1 MKKIKILL
9 LGIVSVFLLLGTA
22 FAIEAT
28 PADREAIE
36 KVCRQYLLDYDAAYL
51 FGKEPTTDYF
61 APGLAAE
68 YQAKKMETMKWNAT
82 LNRAQVEIDEVIAE
96 RLTVEAMEIDGDSA
110 EVSVAWVCTYR
121 YALDPNTFEGV
132 GLDSEYG
139 VGFCFRLIR
148 QNDQW
153 LIADIASGDDYDY
166 VHRTQCAERYSFA
179 PITEELLAKID
190 ADIQSVMEKQKKE
203 LKNIEEPET
212 VLEPNTSNLYLDDL
226 DTNAMASYA
235 YNNAAKAS
243 PSSGDGVTPYYD
255 FSLIT
260 GNYDCT
266 NFISHCLLAGG
277 ASKNVSTN
285 GWYYNSLSDR
295 TPSWSN
301 VTYLHNF
308 LVRDSTSPTRG
319 PQGKSTEYSTGGSLN
334 SLFSTCRIG
343 DIIQIKYN
351 GNEIYGHSTMVTGKS
366 LSDSTILITSRTGR
380 NDYNKSKVLTKV
392 YGSDSAKYYRLIHL
406 EGNYTG

>member
-51 FGKEPTTDYF
+51 LGKEPTTDYF

-139 VGFCFRLIR
+139 VGFCFRLLR
-148 QNDQW
+148 QNGQW
-153 LIADIASGDDYDY
+153 LICDIASGDDYDY

-301 VTYLHNF
+301 VNYLHNF
-308 LVRDSTSPTRG
+308 LVRNSSTRG
-319 PQGKSTEYSTGGSLN
+319 PKGVSSEYPAGN
-334 SLFSTCRIG
+334 SLTSLYSSCRIG
-343 DIIQIKYN
+343 DLIQIKYN
-351 GNEIYGHSTMVTGKS
+351 GASNYGHSTIVTGKN
-366 LSDSTILITSRTGR
+366 LSQTTILITSRTSQ
-380 NDYNKSKVLTKV
+380 NSYNKSAVLTKV
-392 YGSDSAKYYRLIHL
+392 YNSNAVKSYRLVDL